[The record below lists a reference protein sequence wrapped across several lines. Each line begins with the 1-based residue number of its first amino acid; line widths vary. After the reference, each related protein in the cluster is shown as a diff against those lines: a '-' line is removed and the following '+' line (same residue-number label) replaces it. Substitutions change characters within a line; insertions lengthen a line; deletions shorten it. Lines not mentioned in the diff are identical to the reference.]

1 MFIEDEQ
8 GRLLLLQQ
16 AAERKGFRWCPPA
29 GGMEAHED
37 PMMAAIREAKEEIDV
52 DVELTDVIGIYV
64 VDRSDS
70 ASGLAF
76 VFRGKITSGEITPK
90 EGEIMN
96 YRFFEP
102 QEIQALTEN
111 GQLYKP
117 EYNTVGVR
125 DWIEGETYAI
135 GVLKRR

>member
-1 MFIEDEQ
+1 
-8 GRLLLLQQ
+8 
-16 AAERKGFRWCPPA
+16 
-29 GGMEAHED
+29 MEAHED